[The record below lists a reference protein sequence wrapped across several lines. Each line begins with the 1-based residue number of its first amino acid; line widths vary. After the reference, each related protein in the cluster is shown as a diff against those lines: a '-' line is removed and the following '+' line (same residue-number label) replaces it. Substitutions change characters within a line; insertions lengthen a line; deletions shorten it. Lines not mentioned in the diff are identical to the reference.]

1 MSAIQPQYPPTRR
14 WHPTWRDVNDESQQ
28 TDSLMTALEL
38 RIADLER
45 ALTGRRFG
53 RRLRRRIRYG
63 QTAPADRVPTGP
75 VQLGA
80 TPAGAG
86 GQLSRGGSGTPSRGP
101 LADHSGPRRDQP
113 RAIRGGR
120 PSAVASRASNYS
132 TEGDPAGLT
141 RPAGVR
147 ERPATSWG
155 EGWPGAPL
163 SAATDRASD
172 LLQ

>member
-63 QTAPADRVPTGP
+63 QTAPADRVPTG
-75 VQLGA
+75 
-80 TPAGAG
+80 
-86 GQLSRGGSGTPSRGP
+86 LSRGGSGTPSRGP